1 MFFFYFSKA
10 LIVFVVFERKQ
21 ALNMSVLHVVVE
33 QIRKDVGWHVLNL
46 PGVYTST
53 RSGVG

>member
-1 MFFFYFSKA
+1 MFFLLSKA
-10 LIVFVVFERKQ
+10 LIVFVVFGRKQ